1 MEEKNSQYEP
11 WQALQLLVQRMP
23 TGVTF
28 HRHPSR
34 RILRAYLQ
42 QSLPQ
47 RPTQWSKKRAEKLA
61 AGRLTDWTM
70 WEVAVHLDSCPRC
83 RATVK
88 ALQHQEAGALGGGW
102 LAHLRTTM
110 TKPKLAR
117 VGWALAGVQ
126 AALII
131 AFAVWMNI
139 APSSLP
145 PKFQVP
151 VYVGLNQT
159 TFENA
164 MHEPSLVKVR
174 LTGNASIGQ
183 IINILHELHVELVG
197 PDKTDGYFLLKKYDG
212 AYLTQQDTA
221 LIEKL
226 KTYSS
231 LLQITNTSIKETNK

>member
-1 MEEKNSQYEP
+1 MEEKNAQYEP
-11 WQALQLLVQRMP
+11 WRTLQSLVQRTS
-23 TGVTF
+23 TGVSF
-28 HRHPSR
+28 HHHPSR
-34 RILRAYLQ
+34 RILREYLQ

-47 RPTQWSKKRAEKLA
+47 RPLQWSKKRAENLA
-61 AGRLTDWTM
+61 KGRLTDWTM

-83 RATVK
+83 QATVE
-88 ALQHQEAGALGGGW
+88 ALQHQEAGALGGW
-102 LAHLRTTM
+102 LAHLHTTM

-131 AFAVWMNI
+131 AFVVWMNI

-151 VYVGLNQT
+151 VYVGLNQA

-164 MHEPSLVKVR
+164 MHEPSLVKVW

-183 IINILHELHVELVG
+183 IIDLLHKLHLELVG

-212 AYLTQQDTA
+212 AYLTRQDTL
-221 LIEKL
+221 LIEQL
-226 KTYSS
+226 KSYSS
-231 LLQITNTSIKETNK
+231 LLQITNAIKETNE

>member
-1 MEEKNSQYEP
+1 MEEQNSQYEP
-11 WQALQLLVQRMP
+11 WQALQSLVQRMP
-23 TGVTF
+23 TKVSSR
-28 HRHPSR
+28 HHPSR

-47 RPTQWSKKRAEKLA
+47 RPPQWSKKRAEKLA

-83 RATVK
+83 QATVE
-88 ALQHQEAGALGGGW
+88 ALQHQEAGALGGW

-131 AFAVWMNI
+131 AFVVWMNI

-151 VYVGLNQT
+151 VYVGLNQA

-183 IINILHELHVELVG
+183 IIDLLHKLHLELVG

-212 AYLTQQDTA
+212 TYLTQQDTT
-221 LIEKL
+221 LIEQL
-226 KTYSS
+226 KSYSS
-231 LLQITNTSIKETNK
+231 LLQITNTRIKETNK